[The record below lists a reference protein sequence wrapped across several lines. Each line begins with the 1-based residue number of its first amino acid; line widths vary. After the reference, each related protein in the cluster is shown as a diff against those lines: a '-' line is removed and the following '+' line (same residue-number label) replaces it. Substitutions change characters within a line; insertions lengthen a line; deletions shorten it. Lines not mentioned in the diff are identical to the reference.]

1 MHKMRACLEG
11 IQLNQTKKRN
21 VAIEKRISQITK
33 DDIRVKVIGT
43 VIEKDPTT
51 NSIVIDDGESTIRVL
66 LDKEVFD
73 EIETGKLI
81 RVIGIV
87 VPALEG
93 ESFELKG
100 EIIQD
105 FSKLNPELYA
115 KYLKVKDILNKG

>member
-1 MHKMRACLEG
+1 MEG

-33 DDIRVKVIGT
+33 DDIRVKMIGT
-43 VIEKDPTT
+43 VIEKDPVT